1 MRVLYHQD
9 AGEPFKCTAAS
20 GRAGTSA
27 WLYRLRISTTSARVG
42 VLQPVLAP
50 IVIVAAAAVVIANI
64 LVDMIYALLDPRVK
78 LH

>member
-42 VLQPVLAP
+42 VLQQVLAL
-50 IVIVAAAAVVIANI
+50 IVIVAAAGVRLHNLI
-64 LVDMIYALLDPRVK
+64 LPLLDIG
-78 LH
+78 HHM